1 MQETGYSLF
10 EGVAIVEYVQEP
22 IEHSTK
28 CIECDAIDVF
38 NPNCQMV
45 VMVVRGRSRIF
56 KKRFLVLD
64 FSSL

>member
-1 MQETGYSLF
+1 M
-10 EGVAIVEYVQEP
+10 AIVKYVQEP
-22 IEHSTK
+22 IEHFIEATK

-56 KKRFLVLD
+56 IKRFLVLD